1 MPTPAAISAPA
12 LTTGPSD
19 EELAGRAKKGDLG
32 ARNDL
37 LRRYQSALR
46 IRVRGYSRAP
56 IPEAALEGEAM
67 RLLLFAADRF
77 DPKAGVKFKTFL
89 DTYLKGLYRYTAKH
103 QNIARI
109 PEHQV
114 MEITRY
120 RNTKDLLQA
129 QKRREPTHEE
139 MADSLGWS
147 SSQVQR
153 LETSL
158 SRRDIASSGIE
169 TTHEIQRLNERMD
182 QVLEFEYFSM
192 TPKEKLVYDY
202 SLGRHG
208 RPRIAGVEDISKKT
222 GISAGD
228 VYSVKRDLAKRITAR
243 L

>member
-1 MPTPAAISAPA
+1 MPTRANTLAPAA
-12 LTTGPSD
+12 TTGPSD
-19 EELAGRAKKGDLG
+19 EDLAVRAKKGDLL

-37 LRRYQSALR
+37 LRRYQTPIR

-56 IPEAALEGEAM
+56 VPEAALEGEAM
-67 RLLLFAADRF
+67 RLLLYAADRF
-77 DPKAGVKFKTFL
+77 DPKAGIKFKTFL

-120 RNTKDLLQA
+120 KNTKSLLQA
-129 QKRREPTHEE
+129 QKNREPTHEE
-139 MADSLGWS
+139 MSDALGWS
-147 SSQVQR
+147 PSQVQR
-153 LETSL
+153 VETSL
-158 SRRDIASSGIE
+158 SRRDIAMSGIE
-169 TTHEIQRLNERMD
+169 GAAEVKKLNER
-182 QVLEFEYFSM
+182 VEETLEFEYFSM

-208 RPRIAGVEDISKKT
+208 RPRIESVADIAKKT
-222 GISAGD
+222 GLSEGE
-228 VYSVKRDLAKRITAR
+228 VYAAKRDLAKRIMAR